1 MNPTACI
8 RCRGTDLAPASFEA
22 PGVARVAVDA
32 SHSSPVTARVCL
44 ACGAVMLTAN
54 EPGQLRTGKPP
65 ERDVQ
70 EYDF

>member
-8 RCRGTDLAPASFEA
+8 RCRGTELAPAAFEG
-22 PGVARVAVDA
+22 PGTARVAVDPT
-32 SHSSPVTARVCL
+32 HSSPVTARVCL
-44 ACGAVMLTAN
+44 ACGAVMLTAT
-54 EPGQLRTGKPP
+54 EPARLRTGESP

>member
-8 RCRGTDLAPASFEA
+8 RCRGTDLTTAVFEG
-22 PGVARVAVDA
+22 PGGARVAVDEG
-32 SHSSPVTARVCL
+32 HHSPVTAQVCL
-44 ACGAVMLTAN
+44 ACGAVMLTAT
-54 EPGQLRTGKPP
+54 EPGHLRTGKPP